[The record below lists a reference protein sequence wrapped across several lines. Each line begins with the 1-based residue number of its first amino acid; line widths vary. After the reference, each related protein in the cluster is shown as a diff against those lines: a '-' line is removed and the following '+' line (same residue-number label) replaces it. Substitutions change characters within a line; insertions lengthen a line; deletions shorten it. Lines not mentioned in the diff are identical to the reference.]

1 MIMRML
7 HMLHRITSLLVLIF
21 AFASAQAEL
30 KIEITEGV
38 IGGVPITILPFAN
51 EPQDAPRNYSQ
62 IIESDLAYSGLFLI
76 LDAQNFSQLARPS
89 DTMDYEV
96 WLTNGAEKIVSGTV
110 DGDALLVRL
119 DDAVKAT
126 KAKEWKFNLKDNPI
140 GTVAHYA
147 SDLIYEELAGVAGI
161 FSTRL
166 AFVSSER
173 LGPKERKFDLNIADA
188 DGQNVS
194 AIYSSDA
201 TLMSPAWSPDYKRL
215 AYVSYEND
223 EPQIFIQVLSS
234 GARTNLSEIIGPA
247 NAPAWSDDNNQLSFV
262 ASRNDN
268 SDIYVYRFDTQRVMR
283 VTRSL
288 AIDTEPAWM
297 GNDAL
302 IFTSDRS
309 GTPQLY
315 QASLT
320 DGNITRLSFEGN
332 YNADADVSPDNT
344 KLAYIGERGGGF
356 SVVIRDLSD
365 DSELA
370 LSFGN
375 LDERPRFAPNGH
387 LLSYITTQH
396 GKSAL
401 GLLTIDGALGKLI
414 PAEADNIR
422 GISWSPLVR

>member
-1 MIMRML
+1 MHIPYK
-7 HMLHRITSLLVLIF
+7 ISSLLISLCVAIN
-21 AFASAQAEL
+21 AQAEL

-38 IGGVPITILPFAN
+38 VGGVPITVLAFTG
-51 EPQDAPRNYSQ
+51 EPQDMPRNYSQ
-62 IIESDLAYSGLFLI
+62 IIASDLAYSGLFHI
-76 LDAQNFSQLARPS
+76 LDAQNFSELAYPN
-89 DTMDYEV
+89 DTIDYEA
-96 WLTNGAEKIVSGTV
+96 WLTNGAEKVVSGIIEDET
-110 DGDALLVRL
+110 LIIRL
-119 DDAVKAT
+119 DDAVKES
-126 KAKEWKFNLKDNPI
+126 KSKEWKFNLNNNLIK
-140 GTVAHYA
+140 TVAHYA
-147 SDLIYEELAGVAGI
+147 SDLIYEELTGVPGI

-166 AFVSSER
+166 AFISSER
-173 LGPKERKFDLNIADA
+173 LGAKERRFHLNIADA

-215 AYVSYEND
+215 AYVSYENN
-223 EPQIFIQVLSS
+223 EPQIFIQILSS
-234 GARTNLSEIIGPA
+234 GARNNLSEIIGTA

-262 ASRNDN
+262 TSRDGN
-268 SDIYVYRFDTQRVMR
+268 SDIYIYRFDTQKIVR

-288 AIDTEPAWM
+288 AIDTEPAWV
-297 GNDAL
+297 GNEAL

-315 QASLT
+315 QASLA
-320 DGNITRLSFEGN
+320 DGDTTRLSFEGN
-332 YNADADVSPDNT
+332 YNADADVSSDKT
-344 KLAYIGERGGGF
+344 RLAYISEHGAGF
-356 SVVIRDLSD
+356 SVVIRDLSND
-365 DSELA
+365 DELT

-414 PAEADNIR
+414 SVEADNIR

>member
-1 MIMRML
+1 MFTSHKIMN
-7 HMLHRITSLLVLIF
+7 LLALLFVF
-21 AFASAQAEL
+21 ATAQAEL

-38 IGGVPITILPFAN
+38 VGGVPITVLPFTG
-51 EPQDAPRNYSQ
+51 EPQDVSRNYSQ
-62 IIESDLAYSGLFLI
+62 IIASDLAYSGLFFI
-76 LDAQNFSQLARPS
+76 LDAQNFSQLTQPN
-89 DTMDYEV
+89 DTTDYEA
-96 WLTNGAEKIVSGTV
+96 WLTNGAEKVVSGTV
-110 DGDALLVRL
+110 DEGALIVRL
-119 DDAVKAT
+119 DDTVRAVKS
-126 KAKEWKFNLKDNPI
+126 KEWKFNLDDNLI
-140 GTVAHYA
+140 RTVAHYA
-147 SDLIYEELAGVAGI
+147 SDLIYEEIAGVAGI

-173 LGPKERKFDLNIADA
+173 LGAKERRFNLNIADA
-188 DGQNVS
+188 DGQYVS
-194 AIYSSDA
+194 TIYSSDA
-201 TLMSPAWSPDYKRL
+201 TLMSPAWSPDYKNL
-215 AYVSYEND
+215 AYVSYENN

-234 GARTNLSEIIGPA
+234 GARDNLSETIGPA
-247 NAPAWSDDNNQLSFV
+247 SAPAWSDDNNQLSFV

-268 SDIYVYRFDTQRVMR
+268 SDIYVYRFDSQRVIR
-283 VTRSL
+283 VTQSL

-315 QASLT
+315 QASLAE
-320 DGNITRLSFEGN
+320 GNIIRLSFEGN
-332 YNADADVSPDNT
+332 YNADADVSSDST
-344 KLAYIGERGGGF
+344 KLAYISERGAGF

-370 LSFGN
+370 LSFGS

-387 LLSYITTQH
+387 LLSYITTQY

-414 PAEADNIR
+414 PLEANNIR
-422 GISWSPLVR
+422 GIAWSPLVR

>member
-1 MIMRML
+1 MRI
-7 HMLHRITSLLVLIF
+7 LHRITGLLVLLF
-21 AFASAQAEL
+21 AFATTQAEL
-30 KIEITEGV
+30 KIEITEGIV
-38 IGGVPITILPFAN
+38 GGVPITVLPFAGELQN
-51 EPQDAPRNYSQ
+51 VPRNYSQ
-62 IIESDLAYSGLFLI
+62 IIESDLAYSGLFSI
-76 LDAQNFSQLARPS
+76 LDAQNFSQLAQPN
-89 DTMDYEV
+89 DTMDYEA

-110 DGDALLVRL
+110 ADGALVVRL

-126 KAKEWKFNLKDNPI
+126 KPKEWKFNIKDSLI
-140 GTVAHYA
+140 KTVAHYA
-147 SDLIYEELAGVAGI
+147 SDLIYEEIAGVAGI

-166 AFVSSER
+166 AFVSSQR
-173 LGPKERKFDLNIADA
+173 LGPKERRFYLNIADA

-201 TLMSPAWSPDYKRL
+201 TLMSPAWSPDYKNL
-215 AYVSYEND
+215 AYVSYENN

-234 GARTNLSEIIGPA
+234 GARSNLSRIIGPA

-268 SDIYVYRFDTQRVMR
+268 SDIYVYRFDTQRVKR
-283 VTRSL
+283 VTQSL
-288 AIDTEPAWM
+288 AIDTEPAWL

-302 IFTSDRS
+302 IFTSDRG

-315 QASLT
+315 QVSLA
-320 DGNITRLSFEGN
+320 DDNITRISFEGN
-332 YNADADVSPDNT
+332 YNADADVSPDKT
-344 KLAYIGERGGGF
+344 KLAYIGERSGGF

-396 GKSAL
+396 GKSVL

-414 PAEADNIR
+414 PIEADNIR

>member
-1 MIMRML
+1 MRI
-7 HMLHRITSLLVLIF
+7 LHRITSLFVLLF
-21 AFASAQAEL
+21 AFATAQAEL

-38 IGGVPITILPFAN
+38 VGGVPITVLPFAR
-51 EPQDAPRNYSQ
+51 EPQDVSRNYSQ
-62 IIESDLAYSGLFLI
+62 IIASNLAYSGLFHI
-76 LDAQNFSQLARPS
+76 LDAQNFSQLAQPN
-89 DTMDYEV
+89 DNTMDYEA

-110 DGDALLVRL
+110 DGDTLIVRL

-126 KAKEWKFNLKDNPI
+126 KSKEWKLSLEDNLIK
-140 GTVAHYA
+140 TVAHYA
-147 SDLIYEELAGVAGI
+147 SDLIYEEIAGVAGI

-166 AFVSSER
+166 AFVSSQR
-173 LGPKERKFDLNIADA
+173 LGPKERRFHLNIADA
-188 DGQNVS
+188 DGQNAS

-201 TLMSPAWSPDYKRL
+201 TLMSPAWSPDYKNL
-215 AYVSYEND
+215 AYVSYENN

-234 GARTNLSEIIGPA
+234 GVRSNLSEIIGPA
-247 NAPAWSDDNNQLSFV
+247 NEPAWSDDNNQLSFV
-262 ASRNDN
+262 SSRNDN
-268 SDIYVYRFDTQRVMR
+268 TDIYVYRFDTQRVIR
-283 VTRSL
+283 VTQSL

-302 IFTSDRS
+302 VFTSDRS

-315 QASLT
+315 QASLAG
-320 DGNITRLSFEGN
+320 DNITRLSFEGN
-332 YNADADVSPDNT
+332 YNADADVSFDSN
-344 KLAYIGERGGGF
+344 KLAYISERGAGF

-414 PAEADNIR
+414 PIEANNIR

>member
-1 MIMRML
+1 MRIL
-7 HMLHRITSLLVLIF
+7 HSIASLLTLLF
-21 AFASAQAEL
+21 AFATAQAEL

-38 IGGVPITILPFAN
+38 IGGVPITILPFTG
-51 EPQDAPRNYSQ
+51 EPQDVPRNYSQ
-62 IIESDLAYSGLFLI
+62 IIASNLAYSGLFSI
-76 LDAQNFSQLARPS
+76 LDAQNFSQLTRPN
-89 DTMDYEV
+89 DTTDYEA

-110 DGDALLVRL
+110 DDDALIVRL

-126 KAKEWKFNLKDNPI
+126 KSKEWKLSLEDNLIKTI
-140 GTVAHYA
+140 AHYA
-147 SDLIYEELAGVAGI
+147 SDLIYEEIAGVAGI

-173 LGPKERKFDLNIADA
+173 LGPKERRFNLNIADA
-188 DGQNVS
+188 DGQYVS
-194 AIYSSDA
+194 AIYSADA
-201 TLMSPAWSPDYKRL
+201 TLMSPAWSPDYKNL
-215 AYVSYEND
+215 AYVSYENN

-234 GARTNLSEIIGPA
+234 GERSNLSEIIGPA
-247 NAPAWSDDNNQLSFV
+247 NTPAWSEDNNQLSFV

-268 SDIYVYRFDTQRVMR
+268 SDIYIYRFDTQRIIR

-315 QASLT
+315 RASIA
-320 DGNITRLSFEGN
+320 DNDITRLSFEGN
-332 YNADADVSPDNT
+332 YNADADVSPDQT
-344 KLAYIGERGGGF
+344 KLAYISERGAGF
-356 SVVIRDLSD
+356 SVVIRDLID

-387 LLSYITTQH
+387 LLSYITTQD
-396 GKSAL
+396 GESAL

-414 PAEADNIR
+414 QIEADNIR

>member
-1 MIMRML
+1 MRILLKIMN
-7 HMLHRITSLLVLIF
+7 LLVLLFVF
-21 AFASAQAEL
+21 ATAQAEL

-38 IGGVPITILPFAN
+38 VGGVPITVLPFAG

-62 IIESDLAYSGLFLI
+62 IIASDLAYSGLFLI
-76 LDAQNFSQLARPS
+76 LDAQNFSQLAQPG
-89 DTMDYEV
+89 DTTDYEA

-110 DGDALLVRL
+110 DEGALIVRL
-119 DDAVKAT
+119 DDSVKAT
-126 KAKEWKFNLKDNPI
+126 RSKEWKFNLEDNLI
-140 GTVAHYA
+140 KTIAHYA
-147 SDLIYEELAGVAGI
+147 SDLIYEEIAGVAGI

-173 LGPKERKFDLNIADA
+173 LGPKERRFNLNIADA
-188 DGQNVS
+188 DGQNVTT
-194 AIYSSDA
+194 IYSSDA
-201 TLMSPAWSPDYKRL
+201 TLMSPAWSPDYKNL
-215 AYVSYEND
+215 AYVSYENNK
-223 EPQIFIQVLSS
+223 PQIFIQVLSS
-234 GARTNLSEIIGPA
+234 GARTNLSETIGTA

-268 SDIYVYRFDTQRVMR
+268 SDIYVYRFDTQRVIR
-283 VTRSL
+283 VTQSL

-315 QASLT
+315 QASLAE
-320 DGNITRLSFEGN
+320 GNIIRLSFEGN
-332 YNADADVSPDNT
+332 YNADADVSYDNT
-344 KLAYIGERGGGF
+344 KLAYISERGAGF

-370 LSFGN
+370 LSFGS

-387 LLSYITTQH
+387 LLSYITTQY

-414 PAEADNIR
+414 PIEANNIR

>member
-1 MIMRML
+1 MRIL
-7 HMLHRITSLLVLIF
+7 HKITNLLVLLFVF
-21 AFASAQAEL
+21 ATAQAEL

-38 IGGVPITILPFAN
+38 VGGVPITVLPFAG
-51 EPQDAPRNYSQ
+51 EPQDVPRNYSQ
-62 IIESDLAYSGLFLI
+62 IIASDLAYSGLFLI
-76 LDAQNFSQLARPS
+76 LDAQNFSQLAQPS
-89 DTMDYEV
+89 DAMDYEA

-110 DGDALLVRL
+110 DEGALVVRL

-126 KAKEWKFNLKDNPI
+126 KSKEWKFNLEDSLIK
-140 GTVAHYA
+140 TVAHYA
-147 SDLIYEELAGVAGI
+147 SDLIYEEIAGVAGI

-173 LGPKERKFDLNIADA
+173 LGPKERRFNLNIADA
-188 DGQNVS
+188 DGQNVTT
-194 AIYSSDA
+194 IYSSDA
-201 TLMSPAWSPDYKRL
+201 TLMSPAWSPDYKNL
-215 AYVSYEND
+215 AYVSYENN

-234 GARTNLSEIIGPA
+234 GARNNLSETIGPA

-262 ASRNDN
+262 ASSNDN
-268 SDIYVYRFDTQRVMR
+268 SDIYVYRFDTQRVIR
-283 VTRSL
+283 VTQSL
-288 AIDTEPAWM
+288 AIDTEPTWM

-315 QASLT
+315 QASLAE
-320 DGNITRLSFEGN
+320 GNIIRLSFEGN
-332 YNADADVSPDNT
+332 YNADADVSYDST
-344 KLAYIGERGGGF
+344 KLAYISERGAGF

-365 DSELA
+365 DGELA
-370 LSFGN
+370 LSFGS

-387 LLSYITTQH
+387 LLSYITTQY
-396 GKSAL
+396 GESAL

-414 PAEADNIR
+414 PIEANNIR

>member
-1 MIMRML
+1 MRMPYKV
-7 HMLHRITSLLVLIF
+7 TSLLVLLF
-21 AFASAQAEL
+21 AFATAQAEL

-38 IGGVPITILPFAN
+38 VGGVPITILPFMG
-51 EPQDAPRNYSQ
+51 EPQDAPRTYSQ
-62 IIESDLAYSGLFLI
+62 VIESDLAYSGLFLI
-76 LDAQNFSQLARPS
+76 LDAQNFSQLTQPS
-89 DTMDYEV
+89 DTMDYAA

-110 DGDALLVRL
+110 DGDILVVRL

-126 KAKEWKFNLKDNPI
+126 KTEEWKLSINDNSI

-147 SDLIYEELAGVAGI
+147 SDLIYEELAGVPGI

-173 LGPKERKFDLNIADA
+173 LGPKERRFDLNIADA

-194 AIYSSDA
+194 VIYSVDA
-201 TLMSPAWSPDYKRL
+201 TLMSPAWSPDYQRL

-234 GARTNLSEIIGPA
+234 GMRSNLSEIIGPA

-268 SDIYVYRFDTQRVMR
+268 SDIYVYRFDTQRIKQL
-283 VTRSL
+283 TRSL

-320 DGNITRLSFEGN
+320 DGSITRLSFEGN

-344 KLAYIGERGGGF
+344 KLAYIGERSGGF

-387 LLSYITTQH
+387 LLSYITTQD

-401 GLLTIDGALGKLI
+401 GLLTIDGALGELI
-414 PAEADNIR
+414 SVEANNIR

>member
-1 MIMRML
+1 MMRTPYK
-7 HMLHRITSLLVLIF
+7 IASLLISLCISVN
-21 AFASAQAEL
+21 AQAEL

-38 IGGVPITILPFAN
+38 VGGVPIAILAFTG
-51 EPQDAPRNYSQ
+51 EPQDVPRNYSQ
-62 IIESDLAYSGLFLI
+62 IIASDLAYSGLFHI
-76 LDAQNFSQLARPS
+76 LDAQNFSELAYPS
-89 DTMDYEV
+89 DTIDYGV
-96 WLTNGAEKIVSGTV
+96 WLTNGAEKIVSGIVEGET
-110 DGDALLVRL
+110 LIVRL
-119 DDAVKAT
+119 DDTVKES
-126 KAKEWKFNLKDNPI
+126 KSKEWKFNLKDNLI
-140 GTVAHYA
+140 KTVAHYA
-147 SDLIYEELAGVAGI
+147 SDLIYEELTGVPGI

-166 AFVSSER
+166 AFISSER
-173 LGPKERKFDLNIADA
+173 LGPKERRFHLNIADA

-194 AIYSSDA
+194 AIYSANA

-215 AYVSYEND
+215 AYVSYENN

-234 GARTNLSEIIGPA
+234 GERNNLSEIIGPA

-262 ASRNDN
+262 TSQDGN
-268 SDIYVYRFDTQRVMR
+268 SDIYIYRFDTQKIVR

-288 AIDTEPAWM
+288 AIDTEPAWV
-297 GNDAL
+297 GSEAL
-302 IFTSDRS
+302 ILTSDRS

-315 QASLT
+315 QASLAEG
-320 DGNITRLSFEGN
+320 DITRLSFEGN
-332 YNADADVSPDNT
+332 YNADADVSSDKT
-344 KLAYIGERGGGF
+344 KLAYIGERGTGF

-370 LSFGN
+370 LSFGS

-414 PAEADNIR
+414 PVEADNIR

>member
-1 MIMRML
+1 MHIPYK
-7 HMLHRITSLLVLIF
+7 ISSLLISLCVAIN
-21 AFASAQAEL
+21 AQAEL

-38 IGGVPITILPFAN
+38 VGGVPITVLAFTG
-51 EPQDAPRNYSQ
+51 EPQNMPRNYSQ
-62 IIESDLAYSGLFLI
+62 IITSDLAYSGLFHI
-76 LDAQNFSQLARPS
+76 LDAQNFSELAYPN
-89 DTMDYEV
+89 DTIDYEA
-96 WLTNGAEKIVSGTV
+96 WLTNGAEKVVSGIIEDET
-110 DGDALLVRL
+110 LIIRL
-119 DDAVKAT
+119 DDAVKES
-126 KAKEWKFNLKDNPI
+126 KSKEWKFNIKDNLI
-140 GTVAHYA
+140 KTVAHYA
-147 SDLIYEELAGVAGI
+147 SDLIYEELTGVPGI

-166 AFVSSER
+166 AFISSER
-173 LGPKERKFDLNIADA
+173 LGAKERRFHLNIADA

-215 AYVSYEND
+215 AYVSYENN
-223 EPQIFIQVLSS
+223 EPQIFIQILSS
-234 GARTNLSEIIGPA
+234 GARNNLSKIIGTA

-262 ASRNDN
+262 TSRNGN
-268 SDIYVYRFDTQRVMR
+268 SDIYIYRFDTQKIVR

-288 AIDTEPAWM
+288 AIDTEPAWV
-297 GNDAL
+297 GNEAL

-315 QASLT
+315 QASLA
-320 DGNITRLSFEGN
+320 DGDTTRLSFEGN
-332 YNADADVSPDNT
+332 YNADADVSSDKT
-344 KLAYIGERGGGF
+344 RLAYISERGSGF
-356 SVVIRDLSD
+356 SVVIRDLSND
-365 DSELA
+365 DELA

-414 PAEADNIR
+414 PVEADNIR